1 LALPIYTSLF
11 RRKKEMFVRGFF
23 SKIHGLIRNLEDLIL
38 PLACLILTAWTAYHL
53 IKNKI
58 GF

>member
-1 LALPIYTSLF
+1 
-11 RRKKEMFVRGFF
+11 MFVRGFF